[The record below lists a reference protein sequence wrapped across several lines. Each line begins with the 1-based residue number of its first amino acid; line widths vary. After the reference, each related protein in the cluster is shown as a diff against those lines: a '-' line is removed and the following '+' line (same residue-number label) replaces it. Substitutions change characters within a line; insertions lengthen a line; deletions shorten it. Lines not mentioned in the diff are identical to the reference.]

1 MKEDILDAASRRKLF
16 LSPDALEI
24 IDSNG
29 YPMEMVNTM
38 LSAMAKNTMFVSK
51 QDVLDFLNGDKAL
64 SQSEKTIKPH
74 VKRDTD
80 IEVIPG
86 SDITGNS
93 TCEGTIQDFTA
104 YFRSRY
110 NLLKKIIMQRR
121 DFYGANTI
129 ERAKSLDRQT
139 NIIGMI
145 YEVRQTRNGHTMLT
159 VEDETGT
166 ISVFINKDSPAAQNI
181 YINDEVVG
189 ITGKRAERSDLF
201 IADNVVRPEIPKN
214 HAWEP
219 SDSTSSVAFLS
230 DIHIGSKEFLKNGW
244 EKMISWLKANAY
256 DMGLSYIVMPGDVVD
271 GIGAYPGQ
279 EADLEIADIYRQYD
293 TLAEYVKEIPDDIK
307 IVMHPG
313 NHDACRLAEPQP
325 ALSEEY
331 VHGFDSNVILTGN
344 PIRLKIEGRK
354 VTSYHGKSI
363 DDFIS
368 AVRGMSYD
376 DPLAVM
382 REMAM
387 RRHLAPMYGMRNA
400 LAPEK
405 KDYLVME
412 EIPDIFVTGHV
423 HGAGSMDY
431 RGVKMINASTWQ
443 AQTDYQAMHNFNPDP
458 CIMPVVNLGSGRISM
473 KNFMK

>member
-1 MKEDILDAASRRKLF
+1 MKDDILDAASRRKLF

-38 LSAMAKNTMFVSK
+38 LNAMAGNKMFVTK
-51 QDVLDFLNGDKAL
+51 NDVIDFLNGDKAL
-64 SQSEKTIKPH
+64 FEKEKTAKPRN
-74 VKRDTD
+74 KRDLD
-80 IEVIPG
+80 IEIVPG

-110 NLLKKIIMQRR
+110 NLLKRIIVNRSDFTMSTSIAHAMQM
-121 DFYGANTI
+121 
-129 ERAKSLDRQT
+129 DRQV
-139 NIIGMI
+139 NIVGMV
-145 YEVRQTRNGHTMLT
+145 YEVRQSQKGHTILT

-166 ISVFINKDSPAAQNI
+166 CSVLINKDSPDAKNI
-181 YINDEVVG
+181 YINDEVIG
-189 ITGKRAERSDLF
+189 ISGKKAERSTLF
-201 IADNVVRPEIPKN
+201 IADKVFRPDISMRHTWNV
-214 HAWEP
+214 

-230 DIHIGSKEFLKNGW
+230 DIHIGSKEFLKSSW
-244 EKMISWLKANAY
+244 ERMISWLKANAY
-256 DMGLSYIVMPGDVVD
+256 DMGLNYIVMPGDVVD

-279 EADLEIADIYRQYD
+279 EADLEIDDIYRQYE
-293 TLAEYVKEIPDDIK
+293 TLADYVKEIPDDIK
-307 IVMHPG
+307 IILHPG

-325 ALSEEY
+325 AISEMY
-331 VHGFDSNVILTGN
+331 AHGFDSNVTLTGN

-412 EIPDIFVTGHV
+412 EEPDIFVSGHV
-423 HGAGSMDY
+423 HGAGAMEY
-431 RGVKMINASTWQ
+431 HGVKMINASTWQ

-458 CIMPVVNLGSGRISM
+458 CIMPIVDLGTGRVVM